1 MRRRSLRLAGCLALL
16 AAPWFTL
23 GRARAEERFE
33 AAAWVDHFDFA
44 AVRVD
49 GALAFDAETPAGCR
63 RMLDH
68 VLETG
73 ATTVLWRNCGGA
85 TMRYQSRAESHH
97 QDAPFDKRRLPDNR
111 EVYGWLRLGDAE
123 PDILRSVFAQ
133 CRELQVVPGVHW
145 PFEENHWSSWT
156 LGGWNLEH
164 PQYWSRNAN
173 GLVWAGRS
181 SLAYPEVVE
190 HKLALLDELVE
201 RGLEVL
207 FIDTWRAGGWS
218 PADEHVPPVL
228 ARWRQEHAGAEPPKD
243 PRDEA
248 WCRLV
253 STYTTEL
260 FRRMRERLDASGR
273 HIRFLVGAFA
283 LTADGRGPL
292 LSRGIDWRA
301 LVDQGIVDG
310 IVINSVPW
318 EASRPFDSTREL
330 YREVIGAVNGRAAVL
345 CPVRAYDYDGY
356 GMGAYA
362 KATGLAQDE
371 IAAQL
376 TRIAWEEGA
385 DGISLECV
393 DYNNYS
399 ARTRQSLRT
408 LLQGECRLKR
418 PRP

>member
-1 MRRRSLRLAGCLALL
+1 MRCRSLRLAGCLALL

-133 CRELQVVPGVHW
+133 CRELRVVPGVHW

-228 ARWRQEHAGAEPPKD
+228 ARWRKEHAGAEPPKD

>member
-1 MRRRSLRLAGCLALL
+1 MRRPDLGTGICLALL
-16 AAPWFTL
+16 AVLQCSL

-44 AVRVD
+44 AVRVA

-63 RMLDH
+63 RMLEH

-73 ATTVLWRNCGGA
+73 ATTILWRNCGGA
-85 TMRYQSRAESHH
+85 TMRYQSRVESHH

-111 EVYGWLRLGDAE
+111 DLHGWLRLGEAE
-123 PDILRSVFAQ
+123 PDILRSVFAH
-133 CRELQVVPGVHW
+133 CRDLQVTSGVHW

-156 LGGWNLEH
+156 LGGWNLDH
-164 PQYWSRNAN
+164 PQYWCRDRSGRP
-173 GLVWAGRS
+173 WAGRS
-181 SLAYPEVVE
+181 SLAYPEVME

-201 RGLEVL
+201 RGTEVL
-207 FIDTWRAGGWS
+207 FIDTWRSGGWT
-218 PADEHVPPVL
+218 PADEYVPPVI
-228 ARWRQEHAGAEPPKD
+228 ARWRHEHAGAEPPSD

-260 FRRMRERLDASGR
+260 FRQMRARLDASGR
-273 HIRFLVGAFA
+273 HIRLLVGAFA
-283 LTADGRGPL
+283 LTADGKGPL
-292 LSRGIDWRA
+292 LSRGLDWRT
-301 LVDQGIVDG
+301 LVDQRLADG

-318 EASRPFDSTREL
+318 DAQRAFDSTREL
-330 YREVIGAVNGRAAVL
+330 YRQVIGAVNGRCAVL
-345 CPVRAYDYDGY
+345 CPVRAYDYEGY

-362 KATGLAQDE
+362 KATGLAQPQ
-371 IAAQL
+371 IAEQL
-376 TRIAWEEGA
+376 ARIAWEEGA

-393 DYNNYS
+393 DYNNYTEK
-399 ARTRQSLRT
+399 TRQALRT